1 MIDITLLGT
10 SALLPLPDRALTS
23 AYLACLGHGVLID
36 CGEGTQ
42 TAARRC
48 GANIL
53 GAEII
58 ALTHYH
64 GDHIFGLPGLLQ
76 TMNSMGRTSPLYFM
90 GPGDVEAALSPIL
103 RLAGPLGFAIS
114 VIPQGAQP
122 CDVLPSWPRQLLLS
136 AFPTRHRVPS
146 QGYVLSLLRAGR
158 FSRER
163 AEAQGVPMR
172 LWGRLQRGETA
183 EEDGRLF
190 SPDMVMGEARRGLKV
205 VFSGDTAPC
214 PELTEAAKDA
224 DLFLCEA
231 TYGEDEQAEEAVEW
245 GHMTFALAAG
255 TAKEAGARRL
265 WLMHFSQRMEA
276 PEEWLPNAQRYFE
289 GAECG
294 ADGKKITL
302 RYEDDAPC
310 N

>member
-23 AYLACLGHGVLID
+23 AFFACLGHGVLLD

-42 TAARRC
+42 AAARRC
-48 GANIL
+48 GVNL
-53 GAEII
+53 FGAEII

-76 TMNSMGRTSPLYFM
+76 TMNSMGRTSPLYLM
-90 GPGDVEAALSPIL
+90 GPGDVKAALSPIL
-103 RLAGPLGFAIS
+103 QLAGPLGFDIL

-122 CDVLPSWPRQLLLS
+122 CEVIPAWPRQLLLS

-158 FSRER
+158 FSPER
-163 AEAQGVPMR
+163 AREQDVPVR
-172 LWGRLQRGETA
+172 LWSRLQDGETVT
-183 EEDGRLF
+183 EDGRVF
-190 SPDMVMGEARRGLKV
+190 TPDMVMGNARRGLKA

-214 PELTEAAKDA
+214 PALTEAAKGA

-231 TYGEDEQAEEAVEW
+231 TYGEDEQAKEAAEW
-245 GHMTFALAAG
+245 GHMTFALAAM
-255 TAKEAGARRL
+255 TAKEAGVRRL
-265 WLMHFSQRMEA
+265 WLMHFSQRMEV

-289 GAECG
+289 SAECG
-294 ADGKKITL
+294 TDGKKITL
-302 RYEDDAPC
+302 RYEDA
-310 N
+310 